1 MSFPRPTNRT
11 LYSAYGSNLS
21 LQQMATRC
29 PESRFLGV
37 AILPHHCWQINL
49 RGYANIINVT
59 QTADSARHA
68 PAVEGLCYLLSA
80 SDEAGLDR
88 NEGVSI
94 EAYEKAEVQVE
105 LCCAPVGLV
114 GRDVVQIVADGSLGR
129 VVSVTGGREREGQ
142 RREKWEVTTALVY
155 LSTVFIEDG
164 SPGEEYVRR
173 RSAGVEDALVLGVSR
188 EFVSAVIEPYLRTSA
203 D

>member
-1 MSFPRPTNRT
+1 MSTSQPTDRT
-11 LYSAYGSNLS
+11 LYFAYGSNLS

-37 AILPHHCWQINL
+37 AILPHHRWQINS
-49 RGYANIINVT
+49 RGYANVINVT
-59 QTADSARHA
+59 HTADSARHA

-80 SDEAGLDR
+80 SDEAELDR

-94 EAYEKAEVQVE
+94 GAYEKAELQVE

-114 GRDVVQIVADGSLGR
+114 GRDVVRIVADGSLGR
-129 VVSVTGGREREGQ
+129 VVSVSGGREREGQ
-142 RREKWEVTTALVY
+142 RRGRGEVTTALVY

-164 SPGEEYVRR
+164 SPREEYVRR
-173 RSAGVEDALVLGVSR
+173 ISAGVADALVLGVSR
-188 EFVSAVIEPYLRTSA
+188 KFVTAVIEPYLRTSA